1 MRYLKKFITL
11 EEYNNYKNSENILL
25 PNVSYISEEDSVM
38 FNPSIIRNV
47 GDVAYWDGNK
57 IQTVALADY
66 SESMGQAIGVVVIP
80 SNFLPDGKAR
90 IVALNQENTIS
101 CWGNNNIDTQLLNYQ
116 YVPLTS
122 DNGSSVDRHTNGGG
136 YLPSDLFRDIPC
148 NSDSVAYYQSMDNDR
163 FYLPSPYNDGNGCTY
178 INENYII
185 KINSGNNALS
195 DFNGEENTNILA
207 SLGQIYEAAIFAK
220 EYTDNISNIN
230 WYLPA
235 CGELGI
241 MATRLELINKSIST
255 VGGTTVHKGYS
266 YWSSTEYDSQ
276 YAYYLYAQNASIS
289 VFSDK
294 SSSFY
299 IRSFA
304 KI

>member
-1 MRYLKKFITL
+1 MQYFKKFNTL
-11 EEYNNYKNSENILL
+11 EEYYNFKNSENILL
-25 PNVSYISEEDSVM
+25 PNVSYISEEDSVI
-38 FNPSIIRNV
+38 FNPSVNV

-57 IQTVALADY
+57 IQTVALDDY

-90 IVALNQENTIS
+90 IIALNQENIVS
-101 CWGNNNIDTQLLNYQ
+101 YWGSNNIDTQLLNYQ
-116 YVPLTS
+116 WVPLTP
-122 DNGSSVDRHTNGGG
+122 DYGSSIDRHGSGGAY

-148 NSDSVAYYQSMDNDR
+148 NSDRYAYYKSMNSVKH
-163 FYLPSPYNDGNGCTY
+163 YLPSPYNDANWRTY
-178 INENYII
+178 INEDYI
-185 KINSGNNALS
+185 KDINGNNALS

-207 SLGQIYEAAIFAK
+207 NLGQVYEAARFAK
-220 EYTDNISNIN
+220 EYTDNISNTK

-241 MATRLELINKSIST
+241 MATRLDLINKAISA
-255 VGGTTVHKGYS
+255 VGGITVHTGYS
-266 YWSSTEYDSQ
+266 YWSSTERDSQ
-276 YAYYLYAQNASIS
+276 YAYYLYAYDASIS
-289 VFSDK
+289 VYNDK
-294 SSSFY
+294 GSSYY

>member
-1 MRYLKKFITL
+1 MQYFKKFNTL
-11 EEYNNYKNSENILL
+11 EEYYNFKNSENILL
-25 PNVSYISEEDSVM
+25 PNVSYISEEDIVM
-38 FNPSIIRNV
+38 FNPSVNV

-80 SNFLPDGKAR
+80 NNFLPDGKAR
-90 IVALNQENTIS
+90 IIALNQENNVS
-101 CWGNNNIDTQLLNYQ
+101 YWGSNNIDTQLLNYTW
-116 YVPLTS
+116 VPFTS
-122 DNGSSVDRHTNGGG
+122 DYGSSIDRYGSGGG

-148 NSDSVAYYQSMDNDR
+148 NSDRCAYYKTMNNDR
-163 FYLPSPYNDGNGCTY
+163 FYLPSPYNDANWHTY
-178 INENYII
+178 INEDYI
-185 KINSGNNALS
+185 KDINGNNALS

-207 SLGQIYEAAIFAK
+207 NLGQVYEAARFAK
-220 EYTDNISNIN
+220 EYTDNISNAK

-241 MATRLELINKSIST
+241 MVTRLDLINKTIST
-255 VGGTTVHKGYS
+255 VGGITVHTEYS
-266 YWSSTEYDSQ
+266 YWSSTESDSQ
-276 YAYYLYAQNASIS
+276 YAYYLYAYDASIS
-289 VFSDK
+289 VYTDK
-294 SSSFY
+294 GSSYY